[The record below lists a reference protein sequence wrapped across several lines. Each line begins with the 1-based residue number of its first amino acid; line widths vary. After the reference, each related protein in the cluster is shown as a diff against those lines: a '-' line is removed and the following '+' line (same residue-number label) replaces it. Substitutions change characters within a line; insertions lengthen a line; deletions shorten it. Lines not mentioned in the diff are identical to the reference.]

1 MRPSRPTQA
10 SMPSNLQSTFDFS
23 FHTSLSTRPLNT
35 LYEPAKMPAY
45 GRGGAGN
52 FQAVAQ
58 EKQRIAADP
67 EAQESTEE
75 TSHPTTDY
83 HSPDPKTEQYKRAGR
98 GGAGNY
104 YSADDAISSEKAEQS
119 VLDAGRKQQAPAIAP
134 PKYGRG
140 GAGNLA
146 FAGGRKGEEDE
157 RVQTEVDKMRERV
170 SKAVENHVEE
180 GLAFPE
186 KAKVVDY

>member
-1 MRPSRPTQA
+1 
-10 SMPSNLQSTFDFS
+10 
-23 FHTSLSTRPLNT
+23 
-35 LYEPAKMPAY
+35 MPAY

-52 FQAVAQ
+52 FQAVTQ
-58 EKQRIAADP
+58 EKQRIAADN
-67 EAQESTEE
+67 EAQESTAE
-75 TSHPTTDY
+75 TSHPADY
-83 HSPDPKTEQYKRAGR
+83 KSQDPKTEQYKRAGR

-104 YSADDAISSEKAEQS
+104 YCADDAMSSEKAEQS
-119 VLDAGRKQQAPAIAP
+119 VLDAGRKQQTSPIAP
-134 PKYGRG
+134 PKYGRC
-140 GAGNLA
+140 GAGNIA

-170 SKAVENHVEE
+170 AKAVENHVEE